1 MTIDQGVINHSK
13 SARGLKG
20 SGKQLN
26 NRKKCKIHRGGVRAW
41 MEPTRLLVP
50 THIFSN
56 SSVNGTKAFG
66 CLDKMGRIR
75 YGIVMVISKDKFFC
89 ICYGIIVTFW

>member
-1 MTIDQGVINHSK
+1 MQGVISHSK

-20 SGKQLN
+20 NGKQLN
-26 NRKKCKIHRGGVRAW
+26 DRKSREIHRGGVLAGI
-41 MEPTRLLVP
+41 EPTRRWVP
-50 THIFSN
+50 THLFSN

-75 YGIVMVISKDKFFC
+75 
-89 ICYGIIVTFW
+89 